1 MYDATMRVMSDAIR
15 FDFDFVSPNA
25 YLAWT
30 RLPALAER
38 HGRALEPVPV
48 LFAALLE
55 AHGQLGPA
63 EVPPKI
69 RWMTRNNLRKAA
81 VLGVELNPPAFHPF
95 NPILALRVSSLVLDP
110 SRRRALIDALFRAVW
125 FAACTSASPAWSR
138 RSATRSVSP
147 APASSRRRR
156 SPRARPGC
164 ARDRTHAIA
173 RGRPACPHGGGRRAL
188 LGYATISPSRA
199 ILAGNDPS
207 MTSWQRWAA
216 GVAHRV
222 RPRPARARVTAY
234 SFGTSAPSRTDTG
247 IVSSGTS
254 TVTVR
259 RPRTPS
265 TSQ

>member
-1 MYDATMRVMSDAIR
+1 MRVMSDAIR

-110 SRRRALIDALFRAVW
+110 SRRRTLIDALFRAVW
-125 FAACTSASPAWSR
+125 VR
-138 RSATRSVSP
+138 GLHVSEP
-147 APASSRRRR
+147 GVVEAIGDEIGLPGSSLVAQAQE
-156 SPRARPGC
+156 PDA
-164 ARDRTHAIA
+164 AIA
-173 RGRPACPHGGGRRAL
+173 RGVFGVPTMEVGDELFWGYDDLPHLERF
-188 LGYATISPSRA
+188 
-199 ILAGNDPS
+199 LAGNDPLDA
-207 MTSWQRWAA
+207 TSWQRWAA
-216 GVAHRV
+216 GSLASAV
-222 RPRPARARVTAY
+222 RPRARPARE
-234 SFGTSAPSRTDTG
+234 
-247 IVSSGTS
+247 
-254 TVTVR
+254 
-259 RPRTPS
+259 
-265 TSQ
+265 